1 MKIVV
6 LKSPKFLRGI
16 LKLVFKIKK
25 DDEVNT

>member
-6 LKSPKFLRGI
+6 FKSPKILRGI